1 MSHHNFQSKSNF
13 FTRIALPFFIA
24 VFASAIISNPALAAN
39 DAITQVLCNVVATLQ
54 GTMGKAIA
62 TIGICVLGIGLFLGK
77 LNWAVGIATAIG
89 IGLIFGASSF
99 ISWVASGSTFAGT
112 DATCNSGT

>member
-1 MSHHNFQSKSNF
+1 MSNQFSHSKSF
-13 FTRIALPFFIA
+13 SRQIALPFFMA
-24 VFASAIISNPALAAN
+24 AFFALIISNQALAS

-77 LNWAVGIATAIG
+77 INWAIGIATAIG

-99 ISWVASGSTFAGT
+99 IGWITSGLGASGSSCG
-112 DATCNSGT
+112 S